1 MLLKNCESLSGF
13 VSLQGEVLTRVV
25 FLSEEDKFECFYVS
39 EPFKEELEVD
49 GCDKDDVVEAYAFIK
64 DEKVTTQIENDDKG
78 QKLTINIPVEVLLR
92 VYHNELISIVDDI
105 YGTKNEI
112 NLTTES
118 FENSTIC
125 PLIVVEDKIEGS
137 LNLSKCVIGK
147 LSIGWVSNTLN
158 MSGAEIKK
166 IETPIDANSVIMSNA
181 KIGKLPEHIWTDSL
195 NMEKSSI
202 EKLNTDIR
210 ANVFNIRGTKI
221 SSLPKNLRVHKL
233 ITDSKSAKNLSLMT
247 LKQCDELILDESIY
261 FEQRDL
267 VENYNFSNVV
277 SSNEIE
283 MVCSM

>member
-1 MLLKNCESLSGF
+1 
-13 VSLQGEVLTRVV
+13 
-25 FLSEEDKFECFYVS
+25 
-39 EPFKEELEVD
+39 
-49 GCDKDDVVEAYAFIK
+49 
-64 DEKVTTQIENDDKG
+64 
-78 QKLTINIPVEVLLR
+78 
-92 VYHNELISIVDDI
+92 
-105 YGTKNEI
+105 
-112 NLTTES
+112 
-118 FENSTIC
+118 
-125 PLIVVEDKIEGS
+125 
-137 LNLSKCVIGK
+137 
-147 LSIGWVSNTLN
+147 
-158 MSGAEIKK
+158 
-166 IETPIDANSVIMSNA
+166 
-181 KIGKLPEHIWTDSL
+181 
-195 NMEKSSI
+195 MEKSSI